1 MPPKRENPSSTRPRR
16 QALNRLSVTAGSQA
30 FVAARHHQP
39 GLTAMQTAK
48 REIAVSMTDIS
59 KRFGP
64 VRALENANL
73 QIARGSILGLV
84 GQNGA
89 GKSTIIKVLAGIIK
103 PDSGTIVI

>member
-1 MPPKRENPSSTRPRR
+1 
-16 QALNRLSVTAGSQA
+16 
-30 FVAARHHQP
+30 
-39 GLTAMQTAK
+39 MQTAK

-73 QIARGSILGLV
+73 EIARGSILGLV

-89 GKSTIIKVLAGIIK
+89 GKSTIIKVLAGIVK
-103 PDSGTIVI
+103 PDSGTIVINGETVSTLTPASACRRSRH